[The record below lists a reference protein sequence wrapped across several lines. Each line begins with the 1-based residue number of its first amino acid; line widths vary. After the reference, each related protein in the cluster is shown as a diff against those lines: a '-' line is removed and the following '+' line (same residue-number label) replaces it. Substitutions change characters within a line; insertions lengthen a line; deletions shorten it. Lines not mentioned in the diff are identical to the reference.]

1 MANTI
6 EQNVLTL
13 NKQEID
19 CLFKI
24 LTDNIDILIKV
35 IPGIPLLDY
44 IATGTIANS
53 NTLIIQAY
61 DDWKTTKEQSCQA

>member
-6 EQNVLTL
+6 EQNALNL

-24 LTDNIDILIKV
+24 LTDNVDILIKV
-35 IPGIPLLDY
+35 MPGIPLLDY
-44 IATGTIANS
+44 IATGTIADS
-53 NTLIIQAY
+53 KTPIIQAY
-61 DDWKTTKEQSCQA
+61 DAWKNN

>member
-6 EQNVLTL
+6 EQNALNL

-24 LTDNIDILIKV
+24 LTDNVDILIKV
-35 IPGIPLLDY
+35 MPGIPLLDY
-44 IATGTIANS
+44 IATGTIADS
-53 NTLIIQAY
+53 NTPIIQAY
-61 DDWKTTKEQSCQA
+61 DAWKNN

>member
-6 EQNVLTL
+6 EQNALNL

-24 LTDNIDILIKV
+24 LTDNVDILIKV
-35 IPGIPLLDY
+35 MPGIPLLDY
-44 IATGTIANS
+44 IATGTIADS
-53 NTLIIQAY
+53 NNPIIQAY
-61 DDWKTTKEQSCQA
+61 NDWKNN

>member
-6 EQNVLTL
+6 EQNALNL

-19 CLFKI
+19 CLFKL

-35 IPGIPLLDY
+35 MPGIPLLDY
-44 IATGTIANS
+44 IANETTTNIN
-53 NTLIIQAY
+53 NPIIQAY
-61 DDWKTTKEQSCQA
+61 NAWKNN

>member
-6 EQNVLTL
+6 EQNALNL

-19 CLFKI
+19 CLFNL

-35 IPGIPLLDY
+35 MPGIPLLDY
-44 IATGTIANS
+44 IANGTISNS
-53 NTLIIQAY
+53 NNLIIQAY
-61 DDWKTTKEQSCQA
+61 DSWKNN

>member
-6 EQNVLTL
+6 EQNALDL

-35 IPGIPLLDY
+35 MPGIPLLDY
-44 IATGTIANS
+44 IANGTTNNS
-53 NTLIIQAY
+53 NTPIIQAY
-61 DDWKTTKEQSCQA
+61 DAWKNN

>member
-6 EQNVLTL
+6 EQNALNL
-13 NKQEID
+13 NKQEIE

-35 IPGIPLLDY
+35 MPGVPLLDY
-44 IATGTIANS
+44 IANGTIIAS
-53 NTLIIQAY
+53 NTPIIRAY
-61 DDWKTTKEQSCQA
+61 DAWKNN

>member
-19 CLFKI
+19 CLFKM
-24 LTDNIDILIKV
+24 LTDNIGILIKV
-35 IPGIPLLDY
+35 MPGIPLIDY
-44 IATGTIANS
+44 IANGTVTDS
-53 NTLIIQAY
+53 NNPIIKAY
-61 DDWKTTKEQSCQA
+61 DAWKNN

>member
-6 EQNVLTL
+6 EQNVLNL

-19 CLFKI
+19 CLFKL
-24 LTDNIDILIKV
+24 LTDNVDILIKV

-61 DDWKTTKEQSCQA
+61 DDWKNN